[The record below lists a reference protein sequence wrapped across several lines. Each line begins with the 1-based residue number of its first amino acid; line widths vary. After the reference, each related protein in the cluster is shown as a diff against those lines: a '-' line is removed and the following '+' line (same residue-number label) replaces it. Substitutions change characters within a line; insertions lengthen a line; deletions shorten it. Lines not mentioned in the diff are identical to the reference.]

1 MGYSM
6 INQMNQSDG
15 GGRRFTM
22 IGAAYSASPNFYPY
36 DENGDYKDL
45 RSWYSWSSHEI
56 KNPLCMA
63 YESTYKT
70 VTNLTNINA
79 ALNFNPIKGLSIRTS
94 FGWKDLMPATMVTPP
109 KSIFTK
115 IILPMSTTSVV
126 RTSLTKIS

>member
-1 MGYSM
+1 
-6 INQMNQSDG
+6 
-15 GGRRFTM
+15 
-22 IGAAYSASPNFYPY
+22 
-36 DENGDYKDL
+36 
-45 RSWYSWSSHEI
+45 
-56 KNPLCMA
+56 MA

-94 FGWKDLMPATMVTPP
+94 FGLEGSDARYDGYTT

-126 RTSLTKIS
+126 RTS